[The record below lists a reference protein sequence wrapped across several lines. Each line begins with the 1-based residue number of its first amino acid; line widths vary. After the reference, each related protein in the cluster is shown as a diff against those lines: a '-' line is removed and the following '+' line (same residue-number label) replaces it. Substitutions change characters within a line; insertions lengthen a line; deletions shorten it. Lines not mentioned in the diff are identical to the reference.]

1 MMVRATLY
9 LGRGGL
15 ATRVLGAGS
24 GTPADLPAL
33 DASQADVGSSWL
45 QALFRII
52 EPASGT
58 IYIDGLD
65 ITDMGL
71 HDLRSRLALVPQVP
85 CLRTARVWSGGAVGF
100 RRCPQPA

>member
-1 MMVRATLY
+1 M
-9 LGRGGL
+9 LG
-15 ATRVLGAGS
+15 GS
-24 GTPADLPAL
+24 GTLAVLSRL
-33 DASQADVGSSWL
+33 DASQADVGSFWV

-85 CLRTARVWSGGAVGF
+85 YLRTTHVAWWG
-100 RRCPQPA
+100 